1 MDNQKLH
8 LYGMNGDTPLIF
20 CAEIYRSEQY
30 FDSKNFRKVKDV
42 MAVVEDIDECVEHI
56 LQMEEEG
63 EQKEARFYF
72 LCGSKLEVNLRM
84 DCKTRDEAMYAVNT
98 IAQIA
103 YDIMDAYE
111 EMEGNQ

>member
-8 LYGMNGDTPLIF
+8 IYGMNNDTPVF
-20 CAEIYRSEQY
+20 FSAEIYSSEQY
-30 FDSKNFRKVKDV
+30 YDSKQHNKVKD
-42 MAVVEDIDECVEHI
+42 MMEMVEKIDESVEYI
-56 LQMEEEG
+56 LRMEEEG

-72 LCGSKLEVNLRM
+72 LCGDKLEIRLSM
-84 DCKTRDEAMYAVNT
+84 DCKTRDEAMYAINT

-111 EMEGNQ
+111 EMDGNQ

>member
-1 MDNQKLH
+1 MLH
-8 LYGMNGDTPLIF
+8 LYRMSGDTPVIF

-30 FDSKNFRKVKDV
+30 FDSKNFHKVKD
-42 MAVVEDIDECVEHI
+42 MMTVVENIDECVEHI
-56 LQMEEEG
+56 LQMKEEG

-72 LCGSKLEVNLRM
+72 LCGNKLEISLKM
-84 DCKTRDEAMYAVNT
+84 DCKTQDEAMYAINT

>member
-8 LYGMNGDTPLIF
+8 LYGMNGDTPVIF
-20 CAEIYRSEQY
+20 FAEIYTSERF
-30 FDSKNFRKVKDV
+30 FDSKNYRKVKD
-42 MAVVEDIDECVEHI
+42 MMTVVEDIDECVEHI

-63 EQKEARFYF
+63 EQREARFYF
-72 LCGSKLEVNLRM
+72 LCGSKLEINLSM
-84 DCKTRDEAMYAVNT
+84 GCKTRDEAMYAINT

>member
-1 MDNQKLH
+1 MDNQMLH
-8 LYGMNGDTPLIF
+8 LYKMSGDTPVIF
-20 CAEIYRSEQY
+20 FAEIFSSGQHY
-30 FDSKNFRKVKDV
+30 DSKQYIKVKDM
-42 MAVVEDIDECVEHI
+42 MAMVEKIDECVEYI

-72 LCGSKLEVNLRM
+72 VCGDKLEIRLSM
-84 DCKTRDEAMYAVNT
+84 SCKTQDEAMYAINT
-98 IAQIA
+98 IAQVA

>member
-8 LYGMNGDTPLIF
+8 IYGMNDDTPVF
-20 CAEIYRSEQY
+20 FFAEIYSSEQY
-30 FDSKNFRKVKDV
+30 YDSKQHIKVKDM
-42 MAVVEDIDECVEHI
+42 MAMVEKIDECVKYI

-63 EQKEARFYF
+63 EQKEARFCF
-72 LCGSKLEVNLRM
+72 LCGDKLEIRLSM
-84 DCKTRDEAMYAVNT
+84 DCKTQDEAMYAINT

-111 EMEGNQ
+111 MEDNQ